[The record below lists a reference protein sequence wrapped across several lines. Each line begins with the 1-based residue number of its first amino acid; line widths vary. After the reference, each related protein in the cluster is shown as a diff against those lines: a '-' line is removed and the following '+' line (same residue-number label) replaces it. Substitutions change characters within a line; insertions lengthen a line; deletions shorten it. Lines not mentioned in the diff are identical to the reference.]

1 MPPLGELKTL
11 SRLVIS
17 NTSIEEAPQGLE
29 KLINLKWLDLSNNK
43 SLNLKL
49 GSFSSYLT
57 KLQYLDLRNTP
68 GVIMVEDIQRMKML
82 ECFGGSISCEHY
94 HKFMQKNLDVCF
106 GLIKTYHLILEFEFC
121 ERPWAYTDIDLKDF
135 LPGDYENRY
144 IEFTSCSHT
153 FSHILSKDHTFMNI
167 YGNDDWVCL
176 CNNLS
181 YGTSSS
187 LKKMGIHYC
196 DKLESLFCLS
206 DSCSFCTNIHKLEV
220 LELSYL
226 GSLTV
231 ICKDV
236 DVGQSLSPP
245 DGIFSC
251 LKEIYI
257 YYCHLIEKLLTPQL
271 VQQLQN
277 LETIT
282 VGNCESMKEIFAVS
296 NNDNNDNS
304 IITLPKL
311 TRLELESL
319 PELKIV
325 CIGSIHCRSSPEV
338 GIEYCESL
346 VQSSHTIERVET
358 TDSFLY
364 ILKFVQEQL
373 CEM

>member
-1 MPPLGELKTL
+1 
-11 SRLVIS
+11 
-17 NTSIEEAPQGLE
+17 
-29 KLINLKWLDLSNNK
+29 
-43 SLNLKL
+43 
-49 GSFSSYLT
+49 
-57 KLQYLDLRNTP
+57 
-68 GVIMVEDIQRMKML
+68 MVEDIQRMKML
-82 ECFGGSISCEHY
+82 ECFGGSIDCEDY
-94 HKFMQKNLDVCF
+94 CQFMQKNLEVCF
-106 GLIKTYHLILEFEFC
+106 GLIKTYHLILGIECVEEEWWDEFDDAEFN
-121 ERPWAYTDIDLKDF
+121 LKRF
-135 LPGDYENRY
+135 LPGGYENRH
-144 IEFTSCSHT
+144 IEFINCSHNFFHT
-153 FSHILSKDHTFMNI
+153 LSKDHTYMKINRN
-167 YGNDDWVCL
+167 YDWGCL
-176 CNNLS
+176 CKNLS

-187 LKKMGIHYC
+187 LKKLEIHC
-196 DKLESLFCLS
+196 CHQLDSLFCLS
-206 DSCSFCTNIHKLEV
+206 NSCSFCTNIHKLEV
-220 LELSYL
+220 LQLSELE
-226 GSLTV
+226 SLTV

-236 DVGQSLSPP
+236 DVGQSLPQQ

-251 LKEIYI
+251 LKHIVI
-257 YYCHLIEKLLTPQL
+257 CNCHLIEKLLTPQL